1 MEKKEVIRILLVD
14 DDEEDIQ
21 ITKDIVS
28 DIKTQKYSISWVS
41 SYEKA
46 VIEISKDCYDLFM
59 FDYNLGVKTG
69 IDLLNEANEKNSNI
83 PVIMLTGQIC
93 RDVDLLAMKKGVSDY
108 LVKGKI
114 DPELL
119 ERAIRYA
126 IKEKEIENQILY
138 LAYYDQVTTLPN
150 RVFFKEQLNHAL
162 AHSARYDRTLAVLFL
177 DLDNFKLINDS
188 LGHDIGDQLLKEVA
202 KRLCA
207 CVRKVDNIARNNL
220 KTLIDT
226 VARLGGDEFAI
237 TLTEITG
244 YQDAS
249 TVANRV
255 IASINEPFMIENHE
269 IFVGVSIG
277 IAMCP
282 EDSKDSE
289 TLLKYSDNAMYF
301 AKKGG
306 KNNFQYYQKTM
317 NENVLEKIGMVNHIR
332 KAIERNEF
340 LLYYQPKMNLK
351 TGKIVGLEALIRWN
365 RNEDG
370 IVCPV
375 EFIPFA
381 EEQYLIS
388 FITEWVIHEV
398 CRQILVWKEQKLN
411 LLPISINLP
420 INQFNKLDF
429 VAYLTKI
436 INKYS
441 LPSEMFELEVTESIF
456 MSDMKETNLKLS
468 ELRSLGFQISIDD
481 FGTGFSSLNR
491 LKEISCNTL
500 KIDKT
505 FIKNIHES
513 PTDGIIVNSIISM
526 GHGMQMLVLAEG
538 VETVQQYHF
547 LKQNNCDIIQG
558 FLLSHPVTGTAING
572 ILKEE
577 SQGSGIGIELMKK
590 LRDS

>member
-1 MEKKEVIRILLVD
+1 
-14 DDEEDIQ
+14 
-21 ITKDIVS
+21 
-28 DIKTQKYSISWVS
+28 
-41 SYEKA
+41 
-46 VIEISKDCYDLFM
+46 
-59 FDYNLGVKTG
+59 
-69 IDLLNEANEKNSNI
+69 
-83 PVIMLTGQIC
+83 
-93 RDVDLLAMKKGVSDY
+93 
-108 LVKGKI
+108 
-114 DPELL
+114 
-119 ERAIRYA
+119 
-126 IKEKEIENQILY
+126 
-138 LAYYDQVTTLPN
+138 
-150 RVFFKEQLNHAL
+150 
-162 AHSARYDRTLAVLFL
+162 
-177 DLDNFKLINDS
+177 
-188 LGHDIGDQLLKEVA
+188 
-202 KRLCA
+202 
-207 CVRKVDNIARNNL
+207 
-220 KTLIDT
+220 
-226 VARLGGDEFAI
+226 
-237 TLTEITG
+237 
-244 YQDAS
+244 
-249 TVANRV
+249 
-255 IASINEPFMIENHE
+255 
-269 IFVGVSIG
+269 
-277 IAMCP
+277 
-282 EDSKDSE
+282 
-289 TLLKYSDNAMYF
+289 
-301 AKKGG
+301 
-306 KNNFQYYQKTM
+306 
-317 NENVLEKIGMVNHIR
+317 
-332 KAIERNEF
+332 
-340 LLYYQPKMNLK
+340 MNLK